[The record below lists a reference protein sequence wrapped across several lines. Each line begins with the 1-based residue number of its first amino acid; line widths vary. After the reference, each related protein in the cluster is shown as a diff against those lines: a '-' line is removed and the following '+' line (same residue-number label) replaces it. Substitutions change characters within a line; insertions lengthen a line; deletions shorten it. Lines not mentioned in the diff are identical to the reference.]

1 MSIPTLVRR
10 RLFPSVV
17 AVSSLFVAMQPS
29 SATVAAQ
36 GAGRIDVLITFASPP
51 GPADQALVR
60 AAGGQVK
67 YAYRIVPGMA
77 ASLPAQ
83 AVAALRSNP
92 RIQAIEPDGRV
103 QAYQFGT
110 EYELAWGVGRI
121 GSESVHASGLS
132 GAGVRVAVFDTG
144 VEYSHFELAHAWAG
158 GYDFAN
164 DDGDPVDD
172 NGHGTHVAGTIAAA
186 ADGQWVVGVAPN
198 VQLHGV
204 KVLDAAGSGDW
215 SDVIAGLD
223 WAVLHGIQVTNHSY
237 GDAADPGSLVEQA
250 FVSSA
255 AAGMVHVAAAGNSGN
270 CRGTGNSVGYPAR
283 FDAVIAVAATD
294 ELDDH
299 ACFSSSGPAVE
310 LSAPG
315 SNIVSSYWHADIAI
329 GSGTSMASP
338 HVAGAAALVMAAG
351 VLDPAA
357 VRNLLAATALDL
369 GGSGRDKVFGF
380 GLIDVAAA
388 VAAAGP
394 IPPAVHV
401 ALSTDK
407 ASYDPAETTAVLT
420 VSVTSEVGTPLT
432 GVPFA
437 SFETTFDGVA
447 VPLIFTE
454 TATPGTYSSQLDIA
468 SAAEGQHA
476 VTVTVT
482 FGQVGADTAAFQ
494 IGTPPAPG
502 TAHVPAISYDSRG
515 GRGGTR
521 DIYITVPVV
530 DGDGAP
536 VAGAAVG
543 VIVWVNGLPWAYG
556 EGTTDGSGEV
566 TFEGRN
572 TPSGTY
578 FTEVVAV
585 VAGGLVWDGVTP
597 PNSFV
602 K

>member
-1 MSIPTLVRR
+1 MSISTLVRR
-10 RLFPSVV
+10 RLFLSVV
-17 AVSSLFVAMQPS
+17 AVSSLFVSMQQS
-29 SATVAAQ
+29 SATLAAQ

-51 GPADQALVR
+51 GPADQALLR
-60 AAGGQVK
+60 AAGGQVTH
-67 YAYRIVPGMA
+67 AYRIVPGMA

-83 AVAALRSNP
+83 AVTALQSNP
-92 RIQAIEPDGRV
+92 RILAIEPDGRV

-121 GSESVHASGLS
+121 GSESVHASGLT
-132 GAGVRVAVFDTG
+132 GAGVRVAVFDSG

-204 KVLDAAGSGDW
+204 KVLDAAGRGDW
-215 SDVIAGLD
+215 SDIIAGLD
-223 WAVLHGIQVTNHSY
+223 WAVQNGIQVTNHSY
-237 GDAADPGSLVEQA
+237 GDSADPGSLVELA
-250 FVSSA
+250 FVNSA

-283 FDAVIAVAATD
+283 FDAVIAVGATD

-351 VLDPAA
+351 VLDPTA

-369 GGSGRDKVFGF
+369 GSNGRDKVFGF

-394 IPPAVHV
+394 VPPAVHV

-420 VSVTSEVGTPLT
+420 VSVTNEVGTPLT

-437 SFETTFDGVA
+437 SFATTFDGVA
-447 VPLIFTE
+447 VPLTFTE

-482 FGQVGADTAAFQ
+482 FGQVGSDTAAFQ
-494 IGTPPAPG
+494 IGTPAAPG
-502 TAHVPAISYDSRG
+502 TAHVPAITYDSRG

-521 DIYITVPVV
+521 DIFITVPVV

-543 VIVWVNGLPWAYG
+543 VIVWVSGLPWAYG
-556 EGTTDGSGEV
+556 EGTTDGNGEV

-578 FTEVVAV
+578 YTEVVAV

-597 PNSFV
+597 PNSFI